1 MSEEIPVAE
10 GEIPRPKKAKPKRG
24 CFVMSLGVGIFLILF
39 SILSGVSFYLEVAW
53 YLLVGWILFL
63 IANIKTLE
71 LNLEMA
77 LCGVGALLIATY
89 GLHHL
94 LTWVR
99 GEKPWRRSWTLSIT
113 VLMLMLFGSSIAMT
127 GMIHQLGW
135 MAREPFTQSNHG
147 SRADR
152 AVNISRLKE
161 LYLLLIEYDF
171 DQEQLPQN
179 FEELGRIEYIDPTYM
194 KEKEFQF
201 YPGRGF
207 PSEPW
212 IYLGAGKSLSSEE
225 GRMGDD
231 QVLIISPRP
240 IGERWVVLRADGA
253 VILLRKQKLRAN
265 HPELFEK
272 LPHLLG
278 TE

>member
-10 GEIPRPKKAKPKRG
+10 GEVPRPKKAKAKRG
-24 CFVMSLGVGIFLILF
+24 CFVMSLGVGIFFILF

-113 VLMLMLFGSSIAMT
+113 ALMLMLFGSSI
-127 GMIHQLGW
+127 
-135 MAREPFTQSNHG
+135 
-147 SRADR
+147 
-152 AVNISRLKE
+152 V
-161 LYLLLIEYDF
+161 Y
-171 DQEQLPQN
+171 
-179 FEELGRIEYIDPTYM
+179 
-194 KEKEFQF
+194 
-201 YPGRGF
+201 
-207 PSEPW
+207 SE
-212 IYLGAGKSLSSEE
+212 
-225 GRMGDD
+225 
-231 QVLIISPRP
+231 
-240 IGERWVVLRADGA
+240 
-253 VILLRKQKLRAN
+253 
-265 HPELFEK
+265 
-272 LPHLLG
+272 
-278 TE
+278 